1 MKKTATACFITVI
14 INLEFLLML
23 NRKSAPEITDA
34 VKFQLSLPPH
44 HKISLRNGVEVYLVD
59 MGTVDTLMM
68 NVVFYAGNC
77 YEVQN
82 LVAPAT
88 NFMLKNGTT
97 KKSAY
102 EINDYFEYY
111 GAYLNR
117 SAGHETAE
125 LTLHCMKKNFAE
137 LLPVVSEL
145 IADSVFPEEE
155 LEIYKKNMQQRLQVN
170 LRKNDF
176 IAGRLID
183 TYLFGADHPYG
194 RYSSIEDYAALN
206 ITAIKDFYNQYYLSG
221 RCVIFI
227 AGPLPADIQ
236 KLVEIHFGSLSLSGS
251 AKPDRLN
258 KPILPVAEKKYR
270 VINDPDSVQGAIRIA
285 RNFPNRHHPDFQ
297 KMQVLNNIF
306 GGFFGSRLM
315 ANIREDKGYTYGI
328 HSYLT
333 NLIQESA
340 LMISTEAGKDVTE
353 ATIREVYL
361 EMKRLCDEPVE
372 EEELKTTKNFM
383 IGTLLGDLDGPFQV
397 AGRWKSLIL
406 NDLAEDYFYNGIE
419 TIKNIQPK
427 TLQEL
432 ANKYLNANDFYE
444 LAVF

>member
-1 MKKTATACFITVI
+1 
-14 INLEFLLML
+14 ML

-77 YEVQN
+77 FETQN

-88 NFMLKNGTT
+88 NFMLKNGTRT
-97 KKSAY
+97 KNAY

-145 IADSVFPEEE
+145 IADSIFPEDE

-194 RYSSIEDYAALN
+194 RYSSIEDYTALN
-206 ITAIKDFYNQYYLSG
+206 ITAIKDFYNQYYFSG

-270 VINDPDSVQGAIRIA
+270 VTNDPDSVQGAIRIA

>member
-1 MKKTATACFITVI
+1 
-14 INLEFLLML
+14 ML
-23 NRKSAPEITDA
+23 NRKTAPEITDA
-34 VKFQLSLPPH
+34 VKFQLNLNPYEKVSLH
-44 HKISLRNGVEVYLVD
+44 NGVDVYLVN

-77 YEVQN
+77 FESQN
-82 LVAPAT
+82 LIAPAT
-88 NFMLKNGTT
+88 NFMLKNGTRT
-97 KKSAY
+97 KTAY

-111 GAYLNR
+111 GAYLTR

-125 LTLHCMKKNFAE
+125 ISLHCMKKNFAE

-183 TYLFGADHPYG
+183 TYLFGPAHPYG
-194 RYSSIEDYAALN
+194 KYSSIEDY
-206 ITAIKDFYNQYYLSG
+206 TAINIASVKDFYNQYYLNG

-236 KLVEIHFGSLSLSGS
+236 SLVETHFGSLPLAGS
-251 AKPDRLN
+251 AKPDLTN
-258 KPILPVAEKKYR
+258 APILPAKEKKYR
-270 VINDPDSVQGAIRIA
+270 INNDPDGVQGAIRIA

-306 GGFFGSRLM
+306 GGYFGSRLM

-328 HSYLT
+328 HSFLV
-333 NLIQESA
+333 NLVQESA
-340 LMISTEAGKDVTE
+340 FMISTEAGKEVTE
-353 ATIREVYL
+353 ATMKEVYL
-361 EMKRLCDEPVE
+361 EMKKLCDEQIGM
-372 EEELKTTKNFM
+372 EELKTTKNYM

-406 NDLAEDYFYNGIE
+406 NGFTENYFYQSID
-419 TIKNIQPK
+419 TIKKIQPAE
-427 TLQEL
+427 LQEL
-432 ANKYLNANDFYE
+432 ANKYLNAADFYE

>member
-1 MKKTATACFITVI
+1 M
-14 INLEFLLML
+14 ML
-23 NRKSAPEITDA
+23 NRKTAPAITDA

-44 HKISLRNGVEVYLVD
+44 KKLSLKNGVDVYLVD

-77 YEVQN
+77 YEPQN

-88 NFMLKNGTT
+88 NFMLKNGTRT
-97 KKSAY
+97 KNAY
-102 EINDYFEYY
+102 QINDFFEYY

-125 LTLHCMKKNFAE
+125 LTLHCMKKNFAD

-145 IADSVFPEEE
+145 IVDSVFPEDE

-183 TYLFGADHPYG
+183 TYLFGQTHPYG
-194 RYSSIEDYAALN
+194 RFSSVEDYTALN
-206 ITAIKDFYNQYYLSG
+206 IDLIKDFYNQYYLNG

-227 AGPLPADIQ
+227 AGPLPSDIQ
-236 KLVEIHFGSLSLSGS
+236 ALIETHFGDLPFTGS
-251 AKPDRLN
+251 FRPDSI
-258 KPILPVAEKKYR
+258 PAAVLPASEKKYR
-270 VINDPDSVQGAIRIA
+270 VTNDPDSVQGAIRIA

-333 NLIQESA
+333 NLVQESA

-353 ATIREVYL
+353 ATISEVYL
-361 EMKRLCDEPVE
+361 EMKKLCDEPVDA
-372 EEELKTTKNFM
+372 EELKTSKNFM

-397 AGRWKSLIL
+397 AGRWKSLVINEL
-406 NDLAEDYFYNGIE
+406 TEDYFYRGIE
-419 TIKNIQPK
+419 TIKNIQPAE
-427 TLQEL
+427 LQEL
-432 ANKYLNANDFYE
+432 ANKYLKAADFYE
-444 LAVF
+444 LAVY

>member
-1 MKKTATACFITVI
+1 
-14 INLEFLLML
+14 ML
-23 NRKSAPEITDA
+23 NRKTAPEITDA
-34 VKFQLSLPPH
+34 VKFQLSLPPSK
-44 HKISLRNGVEVYLVD
+44 KITLQNGVDVILVD

-68 NVVFYAGNC
+68 NVVFYAGN
-77 YEVQN
+77 YFESQN
-82 LVAPAT
+82 LVASAT
-88 NFMLKNGTT
+88 NFMLKNGTRSKT
-97 KKSAY
+97 AY

-117 SAGHETAE
+117 QAGHETAE
-125 LTLHCMKKNFAE
+125 LTLHCMKKHFAE

-145 IADSVFPEEE
+145 IAESVFPEEE
-155 LEIYKKNMQQRLQVN
+155 LSIYKKNMQQRLQVN

-183 TYLFGADHPYG
+183 SYLFGPSHPYG
-194 RYSSIEDYAALN
+194 RFSSIEDYSALN
-206 ITAIKDFYNQYYLSG
+206 IDGIKKFYNEFYLGG

-227 AGPLPADIQ
+227 AGPLPSDIRT
-236 KLVEIHFGSLSLSGS
+236 LIETHFGSLPLSGS
-251 AKPDRLN
+251 AKPDIEN
-258 KPILPVAEKKYR
+258 ATIQPAAEKKYR
-270 VINDPDSVQGAIRIA
+270 VNNDPESVQGAIRIS

-328 HSYLT
+328 HSYLV
-333 NLIQESA
+333 NLTQESA

-353 ATIREVYL
+353 DTIREVYL
-361 EMKRLCDEPVE
+361 EMKRLCDEPVQ
-372 EEELKTTKNFM
+372 EEELKTSRNFM

-397 AGRWKSLIL
+397 AGRWKSLVL
-406 NDLAEDYFYNGIE
+406 NDLSEEYFYRGIE
-419 TIKNIQPK
+419 TIKNIQPSE
-427 TLQEL
+427 LHEL
-432 ANKYLNANDFYE
+432 ANKYLNATDFYE

>member
-1 MKKTATACFITVI
+1 
-14 INLEFLLML
+14 ML

-44 HKISLRNGVEVYLVD
+44 QKISLRNGVNVYLVD

-68 NVVFYAGNC
+68 SMVFYAGNC
-77 YEVQN
+77 YEPSN
-82 LVAPAT
+82 LTAAAA
-88 NFMLKNGTT
+88 NFMLKSGTRSKT
-97 KKSAY
+97 AY
-102 EINDYFEYY
+102 QINDFFEYY

-117 SAGHETAE
+117 QSGHETAE
-125 LTLHCMKKNFAE
+125 LTLHCMKKHFAE

-176 IAGRLID
+176 IAGRLIES
-183 TYLFGADHPYG
+183 YLFGADHPYG
-194 RYSSIEDYAALN
+194 RYSSLEDYTALN
-206 ITAIKDFYNQYYLSG
+206 IQEIKNFYNQYYLNG
-221 RCVIFI
+221 HCVIFI
-227 AGPLPADIQ
+227 AGPLPSDIRN
-236 KLVEIHFGSLSLSGS
+236 LVEANFGNLPLSGS
-251 AKPDRLN
+251 VRPEIKNAA
-258 KPILPVAEKKYR
+258 ILPVKEKKYR
-270 VINDPDSVQGAIRIA
+270 ITNDPESVQGAIRIA

-297 KMQVLNNIF
+297 KMQVLNNIL

-328 HSYLT
+328 HSYLL

-353 ATIREVYL
+353 DTIREVYL
-361 EMKRLCDEPVE
+361 EMKRLCDEPVPE
-372 EEELKTTKNFM
+372 DELKTSKNFM

-397 AGRWKSLIL
+397 AGRWKSLVL
-406 NDLAEDYFYNGIE
+406 NNLTEDYFYRGIE
-419 TIKNIQPK
+419 TIKSIRPAE
-427 TLQEL
+427 LQEL
-432 ANKYLNANDFYE
+432 ANKYLNTTDFYE

>member
-1 MKKTATACFITVI
+1 
-14 INLEFLLML
+14 ML

-44 HKISLRNGVEVYLVD
+44 QKISLQNGVEVFLVD

-68 NVVFYAGNC
+68 NIVFYAGNY
-77 YEVQN
+77 YEAQN

-88 NFMLKNGTT
+88 NFMLKNGTR
-97 KKSAY
+97 KKNAY
-102 EINDYFEYY
+102 EINDFFEYY
-111 GAYLNR
+111 GAYLSR
-117 SAGHETAE
+117 SASHETAE

-194 RYSSIEDYAALN
+194 RYSSMEDYAALN
-206 ITAIKDFYNQYYLSG
+206 ITAIKDFYNQYYLGG
-221 RCVIFI
+221 RCIIFI

-236 KLVEIHFGSLSLSGS
+236 KLVETHFGSLPISGS
-251 AKPDRLN
+251 AKPN
-258 KPILPVAEKKYR
+258 KGSAPILPVKEKKYR
-270 VINDPDSVQGAIRIA
+270 VTNDADSVQGAIRIA

-353 ATIREVYL
+353 ATIQEVYL

-372 EEELKTTKNFM
+372 DEELKTTKNFM

-419 TIKNIQPK
+419 TIKSIQPK

-432 ANKYLNANDFYE
+432 ANKYLNAGDFYE

>member
-1 MKKTATACFITVI
+1 
-14 INLEFLLML
+14 ML

-44 HKISLRNGVEVYLVD
+44 QKISLRNGVEVYLVD

-77 YEVQN
+77 FETQN

-88 NFMLKNGTT
+88 NFMLKNGTRT
-97 KKSAY
+97 KNAY
-102 EINDYFEYY
+102 EINDYFEYF

-145 IADSVFPEEE
+145 IGDSIFPEDE

-183 TYLFGADHPYG
+183 TYLFGAEHPYG
-194 RYSSIEDYAALN
+194 RYSSIEDYSALN
-206 ITAIKDFYNQYYLSG
+206 ITAIKDFYYKYYLSG

-236 KLVEIHFGSLSLSGS
+236 KLVETHFGSLPLSGS

-258 KPILPVAEKKYR
+258 APILPVAEKKYR
-270 VINDPDSVQGAIRIA
+270 VTNDPDSVQGAIRIA

-361 EMKRLCDEPVE
+361 EMKRLCEQPVD

-406 NDLAEDYFYNGIE
+406 NDLSEDYFYNGIE

>member
-1 MKKTATACFITVI
+1 
-14 INLEFLLML
+14 ML
-23 NRKSAPEITDA
+23 NRKTVPEITDA
-34 VKFQLSLPPH
+34 VKFQLNLPPH
-44 HKISLRNGVEVYLVD
+44 QKITLRNGVEVYLVN

-68 NVVFYAGNC
+68 NVIFYAGNY
-77 YEVQN
+77 YETQN

-88 NFMLKNGTT
+88 NFMLKNGTRA
-97 KKSAY
+97 KNAY
-102 EINDYFEYY
+102 QINDFFEYY

-125 LTLHCMKKNFAE
+125 LSLHCMKKNFAE

-145 IADSVFPEEE
+145 IVDSIFPEEE

-194 RYSSIEDYAALN
+194 RFSSMEDYAALH
-206 ITAIKDFYNQYYLSG
+206 IGAVKEFYSQYYLGG
-221 RCVIFI
+221 RCVVFI

-236 KLVEIHFGSLSLSGS
+236 NLVETHLGTLPLSGS
-251 AKPDRLN
+251 AKPD
-258 KPILPVAEKKYR
+258 KSEIAIHPVKEKKYR
-270 VINDPDSVQGAIRIA
+270 VTNDPDSVQGAIRIA

-328 HSYLT
+328 HSYLL
-333 NLIQESA
+333 NLKQESA
-340 LMISTEAGKDVTE
+340 IMVSTEAGKDVTE
-353 ATIREVYL
+353 DTIREVYL
-361 EMKRLCDEPVE
+361 EMKRLCDEPVD

-406 NDLAEDYFYNGIE
+406 NDLTENYFYNGIE
-419 TIKNIQPK
+419 TIKSIQPG

-432 ANKYLNANDFYE
+432 ANKYLKPGDFYE

>member
-1 MKKTATACFITVI
+1 
-14 INLEFLLML
+14 ML

-34 VKFQLSLPPH
+34 VKFQLSLPPNQ
-44 HKISLRNGVEVYLVD
+44 KITLRNGVDVYLVN

-68 NVVFYAGNC
+68 NVVFYAGNY
-77 YEVQN
+77 YEKNN
-82 LVAPAT
+82 LVAAAT
-88 NFMLKNGTT
+88 NFMLKNGT
-97 KKSAY
+97 KSRNAY
-102 EINDYFEYY
+102 EINEYFEYY

-117 SAGHETAE
+117 QAGHETAE
-125 LTLHCMKKNFAE
+125 ITLHCMKKHFGE
-137 LLPVVSEL
+137 LLPAVSEL
-145 IADSVFPEEE
+145 IADSTFPENE

-183 TYLFGADHPYG
+183 SYLFGPSHPYG
-194 RYSSIEDYAALN
+194 RYSSIEDYNALN
-206 ITAIKDFYNQYYLSG
+206 VEGLKDFYNQFYLGG

-236 KLVEIHFGSLSLSGS
+236 TLVESNFGNLSLTGS
-251 AKPDRLN
+251 AKPKIADEAFVHA
-258 KPILPVAEKKYR
+258 KEKKYR
-270 VINDPDSVQGAIRIA
+270 ITNDPEGVQGAIRIG

-297 KMQVLNNIF
+297 KMQVLNNIL
-306 GGFFGSRLM
+306 GGYFGSRLM

-328 HSYLT
+328 HSYLV

-353 ATIREVYL
+353 ATINEVYF
-361 EMKRLCDEPVE
+361 EMKRLRDQMVS
-372 EEELKTTKNFM
+372 EEELLTSKNFM

-406 NDLAEDYFYNGIE
+406 NDLSEEYFYNGIE
-419 TIKNIQPK
+419 TIKNIQPAE
-427 TLQEL
+427 LHEL
-432 ANKYLNANDFYE
+432 ANKYLNADDFYE

>member
-1 MKKTATACFITVI
+1 
-14 INLEFLLML
+14 ML
-23 NRKSAPEITDA
+23 NRKSVPEITDA
-34 VKFQLSLPPH
+34 VKFQLNLPPH
-44 HKISLRNGVEVYLVD
+44 QKIILRNGVEVYLVN
-59 MGTVDTLMM
+59 MGTVVTLMM
-68 NVVFYAGNC
+68 NVIFYAGNY
-77 YEVQN
+77 YETQN

-88 NFMLKNGTT
+88 NFMLKNGTRT
-97 KKSAY
+97 KNAY
-102 EINDYFEYY
+102 QINDFFEYY

-125 LTLHCMKKNFAE
+125 ISLHCMKKNFAE

-145 IADSVFPEEE
+145 IVDSIFPEEE
-155 LEIYKKNMQQRLQVN
+155 REIYKKNMQQRLQVN

-194 RYSSIEDYAALN
+194 RFSSMEDYAALH
-206 ITAIKDFYNQYYLSG
+206 IGAVKEFYSQYYLGG
-221 RCVIFI
+221 RCVVFI
-227 AGPLPADIQ
+227 AGPLPTDIQ
-236 KLVEIHFGSLSLSGS
+236 NLVEAHLGSLPLSGS
-251 AKPDRLN
+251 AKPD
-258 KPILPVAEKKYR
+258 KSEIAIHPVKEKKYR
-270 VINDPDSVQGAIRIA
+270 VTNDPDSVQGAIRIA

-328 HSYLT
+328 HSYLL
-333 NLIQESA
+333 NLKQESA
-340 LMISTEAGKDVTE
+340 IMVSTEAGKDVTE
-353 ATIREVYL
+353 DTIREVYL
-361 EMKRLCDEPVE
+361 EMKRLCDEPVD

-406 NDLAEDYFYNGIE
+406 NDLTEDYFYNGIE
-419 TIKNIQPK
+419 NIKSIQPG

-432 ANKYLNANDFYE
+432 ANKYLKPGDFYE

>member
-1 MKKTATACFITVI
+1 
-14 INLEFLLML
+14 ML
-23 NRKSAPEITDA
+23 NRKAVPEITDA

-44 HKISLRNGVEVYLVD
+44 RKITMRNGVDVYLVN
-59 MGTVDTLMM
+59 MGTVDTVMM
-68 NVVFYAGNC
+68 NVIFYAGNY
-77 YEVQN
+77 YESEN
-82 LVAPAT
+82 LTAAAT
-88 NFMLKNGTT
+88 NFMLKNGTRS
-97 KKSAY
+97 KNAY
-102 EINDYFEYY
+102 QINDFFEYY

-117 SAGHETAE
+117 QAGHETAE
-125 LTLHCMKKNFAE
+125 LTLHCMKKHFAE
-137 LLPVVSEL
+137 LLPVIAEL
-145 IADSVFPEEE
+145 ITDSIFPEEE
-155 LEIYKKNMQQRLQVN
+155 LGIYIKNMQQRLQVN

-183 TYLFGADHPYG
+183 TYLFGPSHPYG
-194 RYSSIEDYAALN
+194 RFSSMEDYAALQVDDV
-206 ITAIKDFYNQYYLSG
+206 KKFYKKYYQEG

-227 AGPLPADIQ
+227 AGPLPDNIETLIASNFGTLPLTGSSRPDMAD
-236 KLVEIHFGSLSLSGS
+236 VT
-251 AKPDRLN
+251 
-258 KPILPVAEKKYR
+258 ILPAHEKKYR
-270 VINDPDSVQGAIRIA
+270 ITNDADSVQGAIRIA

-315 ANIREDKGYTYGI
+315 ANIREEKGYTYGI

-353 ATIREVYL
+353 ATIQEVYL
-361 EMKRLCDEPVE
+361 EMRRLCEEPIPAD
-372 EEELKTTKNFM
+372 ELKTSKNFM

-406 NDLAEDYFYNGIE
+406 NGLTEDYFYRGIE
-419 TIKNIQPK
+419 IIKNINPVE
-427 TLQEL
+427 LQEL
-432 ANKYLNANDFYE
+432 ANKYLNATDFYE

>member
-1 MKKTATACFITVI
+1 MKKIATACFTTAI
-14 INLEFLLML
+14 INLELYTML
-23 NRKSAPEITDA
+23 NRKSAPDITDA

-44 HKISLRNGVEVYLVD
+44 QKLTLQNGVDVYLVD

-68 NVVFYAGNC
+68 NVIFYAGNC
-77 YEVQN
+77 YENQN
-82 LVAPAT
+82 LLAPAT
-88 NFMLKNGTT
+88 NFMLKSGTR
-97 KKSAY
+97 KKNAY
-102 EINDYFEYY
+102 QINDFFEYY
-111 GAYLNR
+111 GSYLNR
-117 SAGHETAE
+117 SASHETAE

-137 LLPVVSEL
+137 LLPAVSEL
-145 IADSVFPEEE
+145 IADSQFPEEE
-155 LEIYKKNMQQRLQVN
+155 LAIYKKNMQQKLQVN

-183 TYLFGADHPYG
+183 TYLFGAEHPYG
-194 RYSSIEDYAALN
+194 RFSSVEDYEALN
-206 ITAIKDFYNQYYLSG
+206 IHAVKDFYSQYYLNG

-236 KLVEIHFGSLSLSGS
+236 KLVETHFGDLPLNGS
-251 AKPDRLN
+251 SKPETN
-258 KPILPVAEKKYR
+258 PAPILPVHEKKYR
-270 VINDPDSVQGAIRIA
+270 VTNDPDSVQGAIRIA

-340 LMISTEAGKDVTE
+340 FMISTEAGKDVTE
-353 ATIREVYL
+353 ETIKEVYK
-361 EMKRLCDEPVE
+361 EMKRLCEKPVE
-372 EEELKTTKNFM
+372 EEELKTTQNFM

-406 NDLAEDYFYNGIE
+406 NDLTEDYFYNGIE
-419 TIKNIQPK
+419 TIKSIEPK

-432 ANKYLNANDFYE
+432 ANKYLKADDFYE

>member
-1 MKKTATACFITVI
+1 
-14 INLEFLLML
+14 ML

-34 VKFQLSLPPH
+34 VKFQLSLPPNK
-44 HKISLRNGVEVYLVD
+44 KITLRNGVDVYLVD

-68 NVVFYAGNC
+68 NVVFFAGNC
-77 YEVQN
+77 FETQN
-82 LVAPAT
+82 LVAAAT
-88 NFMLKNGTT
+88 NFMLKNGTHS
-97 KKSAY
+97 KNAY
-102 EINDYFEYY
+102 EINEYFEYY

-117 SAGHETAE
+117 QAGHETAE
-125 LTLHCMKKNFAE
+125 ITLHCMKKHFSE
-137 LLPVVSEL
+137 LLPVVAEL
-145 IADSVFPEEE
+145 IADSTFPEDE

-183 TYLFGADHPYG
+183 SYLFGPSHPYG
-194 RYSSIEDYAALN
+194 RYSSIDDYAALN
-206 ITAIKDFYNQYYLSG
+206 THRLKEFYKEFYHSG

-236 KLVEIHFGSLSLSGS
+236 TLIDTNFGKLPLVGSSNQ
-251 AKPDRLN
+251 KTPDSI
-258 KPILPVAEKKYR
+258 ILPAKEKKYR
-270 VINDPDSVQGAIRIA
+270 VTNDPDGVQGAIRIS

-297 KMQVLNNIF
+297 KMQVLNNIL

-328 HSYLT
+328 HSYLV

-353 ATIREVYL
+353 ATIQEVYL
-361 EMKRLCDEPVE
+361 EMKRLCDEPIP
-372 EEELKTTKNFM
+372 EEELLTSKNFM

-406 NDLAEDYFYNGIE
+406 NDLSEEYFYNGIE
-419 TIKNIQPK
+419 TIKNIQPSE
-427 TLQEL
+427 LLEL
-432 ANKYLNANDFYE
+432 ANKYLKADDFYE

>member
-1 MKKTATACFITVI
+1 
-14 INLEFLLML
+14 ML
-23 NRKSAPEITDA
+23 NRKAVPEITDA

-44 HKISLRNGVEVYLVD
+44 QKITLKNGVEVYLVD

-68 NVVFYAGNC
+68 NVIFYAGNY
-77 YEVQN
+77 YETQN

-88 NFMLKNGTT
+88 NFMLKNGTRT
-97 KKSAY
+97 KNAY
-102 EINDYFEYY
+102 EINDFFEYF

-125 LTLHCMKKNFAE
+125 LSLHCMKKNFAE
-137 LLPVVSEL
+137 LLPVVAEL

-194 RYSSIEDYAALN
+194 RYSSMEDYTALN
-206 ITAIKDFYNQYYLSG
+206 IEAVKDFYKQYYLGG

-227 AGPLPADIQ
+227 AGPLPADID
-236 KLVEIHFGSLSLSGS
+236 KLVETHFGGLPLSGS
-251 AKPDRLN
+251 KKPDHGSAA
-258 KPILPVAEKKYR
+258 ILPVKEKKYR
-270 VINDPDSVQGAIRIA
+270 ITNDAESVQGAIRIA

-361 EMKRLCDEPVE
+361 EMKRLCDEPVD

-397 AGRWKSLIL
+397 AGRWKSLVL
-406 NDLAEDYFYNGIE
+406 NDLSEDYFYNGIE
-419 TIKNIQPK
+419 TIKTIQPG

-432 ANKYLNANDFYE
+432 ANKYLKADDFYE

>member
-1 MKKTATACFITVI
+1 
-14 INLEFLLML
+14 ML
-23 NRKSAPEITDA
+23 NRKTVPEITDA
-34 VKFQLSLPPH
+34 VKFQLNLPPH
-44 HKISLRNGVEVYLVD
+44 QKISLRNGVEVYLVN

-68 NVVFYAGNC
+68 NVVFYAGNY
-77 YEVQN
+77 YETQN

-88 NFMLKNGTT
+88 NFMLKNGTHT
-97 KKSAY
+97 KNAY
-102 EINDYFEYY
+102 QINDFFEYY

-125 LTLHCMKKNFAE
+125 LSLHCMKKNFSE

-145 IADSVFPEEE
+145 IVDSIFPEEE

-183 TYLFGADHPYG
+183 TYLFGAEHPYG
-194 RYSSIEDYAALN
+194 RFSSIEDYTALN
-206 ITAIKDFYNQYYLSG
+206 IGVVKEFYSQYYLGG

-236 KLVEIHFGSLSLSGS
+236 NLVETHLGSLPLSGS
-251 AKPDRLN
+251 AKPD
-258 KPILPVAEKKYR
+258 KSDIAILPVKEKKYR
-270 VINDPDSVQGAIRIA
+270 VTNDPDSVQGAIRIA

-333 NLIQESA
+333 NLIQQSA

-353 ATIREVYL
+353 DTIREVYL
-361 EMKRLCDEPVE
+361 EMKRLCDEPVD

-406 NDLAEDYFYNGIE
+406 NDLTEDYFYNGIE
-419 TIKNIQPK
+419 TIKSIQPG
-427 TLQEL
+427 TIQEL
-432 ANKYLNANDFYE
+432 ANKYLKPDDFYE